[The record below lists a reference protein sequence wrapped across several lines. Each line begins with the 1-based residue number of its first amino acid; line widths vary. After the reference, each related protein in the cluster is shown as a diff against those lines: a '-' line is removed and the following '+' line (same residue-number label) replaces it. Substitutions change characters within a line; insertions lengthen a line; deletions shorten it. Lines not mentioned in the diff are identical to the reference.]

1 MYAYRLYIIY
11 PKQMQFWPGLYI
23 IYPKQMQ
30 FWPGLYI
37 IYPKQMQFWPRHYI
51 PPLVTYKDTQQ
62 FVFGIKEK
70 LN

>member
-1 MYAYRLYIIY
+1 MPFWPQHKYTLCIMYAYR
-11 PKQMQFWPGLYI
+11 LYI